1 VNNLPFELF
10 VAIRYLLAKRKQ
22 AFISLISLIST
33 LGVMVGVMALLIA
46 LALMTG
52 LQGELRDRIVGSSA
66 HIFVFKVGGVGLENY
81 EDDIAKLTK
90 VPRVL
95 GAAPAILGQGMI
107 IGEAAN
113 HVVTIKGII
122 PNLEKQVTEIE
133 KAMQGGSLDGLEP
146 VEGQPPGIVIGR
158 ELATKLGAF
167 VGDRVHLMT
176 PEGGVVSPIG
186 MMLTQRPFRIVGLF
200 NVGLFEFDQ
209 AYAFVHLSSAKRLM
223 GVSTPSLIELRVD
236 DMFQAAAIA
245 DSIPE
250 QLGSEYMPQDWSDLN
265 QSLFSALAL
274 EKLAISITI
283 GLIVMV
289 AALNIVASLV
299 LLVMEKSRDIAILKT
314 MGSSAASIRRI
325 FMLQGLVIGL
335 IGTTL
340 GAVFGWVIIF
350 VADRYQLVSVPLDV
364 YQISHVPF
372 RLELLDF
379 VVVVL
384 SAIVICFLATI
395 YPSRQAAKLDPA
407 QALRYQ

>member
-1 VNNLPFELF
+1 VNDLPFELF

-22 AFISLISLIST
+22 ALISLISLIST